1 MGQSAR
7 SGIGLAG
14 LAAAA
19 VGGIGL
25 AQTAPAIL
33 LKGEIQETYLGAR
46 AAADSLDVAGR
57 ISVPVSGHRIVGVMA
72 GPMASRAD
80 LSRLVVGLP
89 AAAARRICF
98 NSTTRDALYSARG
111 ILSAPIGAGGPAK
124 LEHAPRRR
132 AELARYS
139 AEDFAVRVTVG
150 PGCETDPT
158 PTFLVAGYG
167 GGEFLKV
174 MVQSRGAISA
184 SATLTDARGFTVSGE
199 CVDDSKASQAFDLE
213 CRLSLRGV
221 QRAGSSRLRLAI
233 RSRSGTPSAETAT
246 VLWR

>member
-1 MGQSAR
+1 MRQSRLWGA
-7 SGIGLAG
+7 GLAG
-14 LAAAA
+14 LAAWAI
-19 VGGIGL
+19 GGIAL
-25 AQTAPAIL
+25 AQAGPVVL
-33 LKGEIQETYLGAR
+33 LKGELQELYLGAR
-46 AAADSLDVAGR
+46 ADLADSVSDR

-80 LSRLVVGLP
+80 LSRLVMGLP
-89 AAAARRICF
+89 VSAARRVCF
-98 NSTTRDALYSARG
+98 NSTSRDALYSARG
-111 ILSAPIGAGGPAK
+111 VLSAPTGAGGVAK
-124 LEHAPRRR
+124 LQHAPRRS

-139 AEDFAVRVTVG
+139 GEDFAVRVTVG

-167 GGEFLKV
+167 GGDFLKI
-174 MVQSRGAISA
+174 MVQSRGAVSVG
-184 SATLTDARGFTVSGE
+184 ATLTDARGTAVSAD

-221 QRAGSSRLRLAI
+221 QRSGISRLRLAI

-246 VLWR
+246 LLWR